1 MIFGV
6 GLVRLAAMT
15 EASVTHLSDFRHH
28 RATERLGERGWGL
41 PAPEAAP
48 LPAGTVTFL
57 LTDVENS
64 TPRWE
69 ASPDQ
74 MAAAVGRHYEI
85 LDVAVARHGGV
96 RPIEQGEGDSMVAVF
111 ALASDAVGAALDAQR
126 ALLAEAWPDG
136 VDIAVRMALHT
147 GEARLR
153 DDLYYA
159 GQAIIRCA
167 RIRSLGH
174 GGQTLLS
181 ATTADLLAGSLP
193 DGTALLPL
201 GVHRLKGLRHPEH
214 VFQLAHPDLP
224 ERFPPLRSVDVA
236 LTTLPAPLTS
246 FVGRDSELAEAA
258 ELVRR
263 HRCVTLVGP
272 GGSGKTRLAIE
283 AAGDAAEAN
292 PDGVWWV
299 DLASVSD
306 PAIVPRAVMTA
317 IGLDGTHVEP
327 VTRIGG
333 YLSERQ
339 AILVIDNCEHVLDA
353 AAELVSAVLTACPR
367 VTTLATSR
375 EALGVTGEVVWR
387 VPPMAMAERGQ
398 SRPTGQDLDRM
409 AAGEAVRLFAE
420 RAAESRPGFRL
431 DASNT
436 AVVAEICSRLDGLPL
451 AIELAA
457 ARVRALTPERI
468 LDGLTQR
475 FALLTGG
482 ARGGTA
488 HHQTLVASME
498 WSYDLLTEAQ
508 QVLLRRLAVFTGR
521 FTLDDVEA
529 VTAAEPL
536 ASWDCLVLLADLVD
550 RSLVTFDGDHYRLLQ
565 TVSAFASDRL
575 DEAGEGELLR
585 AAHATHYAR
594 LAAAGAAE
602 LDTGPQPATLERLE
616 VARHDVLTAIEHA
629 LASEDHDQALAVTA
643 DMTVFW
649 QLRGQ
654 YGECLTLLRRVLAA
668 TPPAP
673 SPARARVLWAAGQ
686 HALFG
691 MDLANGY
698 GLAETVQAVEMAEA
712 TGAAVLGRAL
722 SMRHLVDV
730 FARPERAVEPLRH
743 ARDVATAAGDRFGT
757 AFATIWLAMTATFG
771 LDRADLAVD
780 ELRRL
785 RTAADASA
793 SPYWALWHAA
803 CSGFAAVR
811 SGRLR
816 AVVDVLGP
824 ALEAAR
830 RFGDSQAEFFAALPL
845 ADAYVDLGEAA
856 EADALITQ
864 SAERQDRSAIG
875 RGEFMLLHRARLL
888 LTQGDLAGAAAEV
901 AAVEA
906 VLRSIGFD
914 FAVIELDLIRG
925 RAAQEAGDLIAAR
938 ADVDEAAGLAE
949 AIGMP
954 WYLAW
959 VADAEGRLARAEGR
973 LPGAEEAHHRA
984 LTICLRHGYAGR
996 TAETLEGLASLAV
1009 AAESWAEAA
1018 RLYGVAAALRAATG
1032 LRLSVLDRA
1041 RHDADQSVLSG
1052 ALGPDACQAATG
1064 EGERMSIDEV
1074 AAYAARARGERKRP
1088 SMGWESLTPTEQ
1100 QVVAL
1105 IAEGLTNADIGR
1117 RLFVTTGTVKVH
1129 VHNIFAKLGV
1139 TRRSELA
1146 ARATERRLAET

>member
-1 MIFGV
+1 M
-6 GLVRLAAMT
+6 
-15 EASVTHLSDFRHH
+15 THLSDFRHH

-353 AAELVSAVLTACPR
+353 AAELVSAVLAACPR

-431 DASNT
+431 RRVQHRGRRRDLQPPRRSAPGHRTGRRPGAGPHAGAHPRRADPALRPPDRRGPRRDGPSPDPGGVDGMELRPAHGGPT
-436 AVVAEICSRLDGLPL
+436 GSVAPSGGLHRPVHPRRCRGGDGGR
-451 AIELAA
+451 A
-457 ARVRALTPERI
+457 ARVV
-468 LDGLTQR
+468 GLPR
-475 FALLTGG
+475 PAGRPRRPFPG
-482 ARGGTA
+482 
-488 HHQTLVASME
+488 
-498 WSYDLLTEAQ
+498 Y
-508 QVLLRRLAVFTGR
+508 LRR
-521 FTLDDVEA
+521 
-529 VTAAEPL
+529 
-536 ASWDCLVLLADLVD
+536 
-550 RSLVTFDGDHYRLLQ
+550 
-565 TVSAFASDRL
+565 
-575 DEAGEGELLR
+575 
-585 AAHATHYAR
+585 
-594 LAAAGAAE
+594 
-602 LDTGPQPATLERLE
+602 
-616 VARHDVLTAIEHA
+616 
-629 LASEDHDQALAVTA
+629 
-643 DMTVFW
+643 
-649 QLRGQ
+649 
-654 YGECLTLLRRVLAA
+654 
-668 TPPAP
+668 
-673 SPARARVLWAAGQ
+673 
-686 HALFG
+686 
-691 MDLANGY
+691 
-698 GLAETVQAVEMAEA
+698 
-712 TGAAVLGRAL
+712 
-722 SMRHLVDV
+722 
-730 FARPERAVEPLRH
+730 
-743 ARDVATAAGDRFGT
+743 
-757 AFATIWLAMTATFG
+757 
-771 LDRADLAVD
+771 
-780 ELRRL
+780 
-785 RTAADASA
+785 
-793 SPYWALWHAA
+793 
-803 CSGFAAVR
+803 
-811 SGRLR
+811 
-816 AVVDVLGP
+816 
-824 ALEAAR
+824 
-830 RFGDSQAEFFAALPL
+830 
-845 ADAYVDLGEAA
+845 
-856 EADALITQ
+856 
-864 SAERQDRSAIG
+864 
-875 RGEFMLLHRARLL
+875 
-888 LTQGDLAGAAAEV
+888 
-901 AAVEA
+901 
-906 VLRSIGFD
+906 
-914 FAVIELDLIRG
+914 
-925 RAAQEAGDLIAAR
+925 
-938 ADVDEAAGLAE
+938 
-949 AIGMP
+949 
-954 WYLAW
+954 
-959 VADAEGRLARAEGR
+959 
-973 LPGAEEAHHRA
+973 
-984 LTICLRHGYAGR
+984 
-996 TAETLEGLASLAV
+996 
-1009 AAESWAEAA
+1009 
-1018 RLYGVAAALRAATG
+1018 
-1032 LRLSVLDRA
+1032 
-1041 RHDADQSVLSG
+1041 
-1052 ALGPDACQAATG
+1052 
-1064 EGERMSIDEV
+1064 
-1074 AAYAARARGERKRP
+1074 
-1088 SMGWESLTPTEQ
+1088 
-1100 QVVAL
+1100 
-1105 IAEGLTNADIGR
+1105 
-1117 RLFVTTGTVKVH
+1117 
-1129 VHNIFAKLGV
+1129 
-1139 TRRSELA
+1139 
-1146 ARATERRLAET
+1146 